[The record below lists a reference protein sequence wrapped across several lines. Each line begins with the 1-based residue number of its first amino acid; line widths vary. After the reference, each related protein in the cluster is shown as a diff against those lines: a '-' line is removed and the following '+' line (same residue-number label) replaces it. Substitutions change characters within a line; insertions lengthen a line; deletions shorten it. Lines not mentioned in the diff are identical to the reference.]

1 MTTGVV
7 SLIFFCSALCRFSH
21 QFLSARPAHPDVL
34 AHTPSNLSQ
43 EGGGSPASLPPP
55 LHPRQG
61 RLYLSFPLTHSLTHS
76 PCLSH
81 SLCFPT
87 VVMLMAV
94 MGSACQSPPPLH
106 TSRRRGVIT
115 EQRRAEWPDGGGD
128 GGLLTEVFVWPED
141 MCSHWH
147 SGAGDRP
154 HWAQTA
160 VE

>member
-1 MTTGVV
+1 MSVKVFQRCDTHTQLGVTTGVV

-21 QFLSARPAHPDVL
+21 QFLSAHPAHPDVL

-94 MGSACQSPPPLH
+94 MGSACQSPPPPQQQAA
-106 TSRRRGVIT
+106 VCNY
-115 EQRRAEWPDGGGD
+115 RAAPG
-128 GGLLTEVFVWPED
+128 
-141 MCSHWH
+141 
-147 SGAGDRP
+147 
-154 HWAQTA
+154 
-160 VE
+160 